1 MNHKS
6 YNDTNVEQLSV
17 LFVYISHTNVKI
29 MLLPQQPKNS
39 ATPETAWSFIDSD
52 QRLIS
57 KGISQNVLHQVWEH
71 GILIPIIFIILN
83 SELFLP
89 L

>member
-1 MNHKS
+1 
-6 YNDTNVEQLSV
+6 
-17 LFVYISHTNVKI
+17 
-29 MLLPQQPKNS
+29 MLLPQQPKIVQHRKQWE
-39 ATPETAWSFIDSD
+39 TPETAWSFIDSD

-83 SELFLP
+83 SELFLS